1 MLRLDLDLCAV
12 NLGVRRSELPDT
24 LGKFYDDANT
34 VQIGLDEL
42 RHRTQHVPDDIMRRD
57 LTLADSC
64 VRAVIDQLA
73 WVRRQSID
81 EAM

>member
-1 MLRLDLDLCAV
+1 MVRLDLDLCAV

-24 LGKFYDDANT
+24 LYKFYDEANG
-34 VQIGLDEL
+34 VLIALDEL
-42 RHRTQHVPDDIMRRD
+42 RRRTQHVPDDIMRRE
-57 LTLADSC
+57 LTLAESC

-73 WVRRQSID
+73 WVRRQSIE